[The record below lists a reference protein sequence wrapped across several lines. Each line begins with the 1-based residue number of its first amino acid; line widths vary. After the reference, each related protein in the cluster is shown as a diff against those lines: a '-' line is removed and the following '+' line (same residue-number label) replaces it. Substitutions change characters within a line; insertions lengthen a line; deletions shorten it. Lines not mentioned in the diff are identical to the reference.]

1 MEHHRHSHGVDDVCG
16 FVVCQFN
23 KSSALRIIIIIIII
37 RLSPSPSTFDVV
49 VVIVDVSILKFTHKN
64 LHSVMCTNER
74 KGHSYGC
81 DLSSS
86 VLQNNACIHKQGCMV
101 WSRPEAFST
110 DLMCLFQNA
119 IGTTDTLCPMP
130 TWIRHYSSAKYSF
143 QCRESLKQHIRM
155 LSLDGSF
162 VCLRDA

>member
-23 KSSALRIIIIIIII
+23 KSSALRIIIIII

-49 VVIVDVSILKFTHKN
+49 VVIVDVSVLKFTHKN

-74 KGHSYGC
+74 KGHTYGC
-81 DLSSS
+81 DLSRS
-86 VLQNNACIHKQGCMV
+86 VLQNNACIHKQGCME

-110 DLMCLFQNA
+110 DLCVVPIRDWHHRHIVSHAHVDSPLMQRQIFVPMSR
-119 IGTTDTLCPMP
+119 IIETTYLYAVT
-130 TWIRHYSSAKYSF
+130 
-143 QCRESLKQHIRM
+143 
-155 LSLDGSF
+155 
-162 VCLRDA
+162 